1 MGMKK
6 TNLFFD
12 MFCGEFVEIITDL
25 EFPQSINV
33 GEDGQATEVKMPM
46 IVNGFLLDMDDI
58 YVYLSP
64 DGEAVKQ
71 ALPRDSI
78 KHIEIVDLQEQ
89 MHKMMDDI
97 PEPEGN
103 AGYN

>member
-1 MGMKK
+1 MKK

-12 MFCGEFVEIITDL
+12 IFMGEFVEIITDL
-25 EFPQSINV
+25 EFPQSVNV
-33 GEDGQATEVKMPM
+33 SEEGQSTEVRMPM
-46 IVNGFLLDMDDI
+46 IVNGFLLDMDDV

-64 DGEAVKQ
+64 DGESVKQ
-71 ALPRDSI
+71 ALPRNSI

-89 MHKMMDDI
+89 MHQMMDDI
-97 PEPEGN
+97 PEPEGS